1 MLGRIIVGFLMAAA
15 GFMIVWKTDRVYRA
29 IGRLP
34 FGEKIFGSGGT
45 RFLLK
50 LIGLILIFVGFLVI
64 TNLHTK
70 ILEAIFGRLL

>member
-1 MLGRIIVGFLMAAA
+1 MIGRIIVGILMAGA

-45 RFLLK
+45 RLLLK

-64 TNLHTK
+64 TNMHTR
-70 ILEAIFGRLL
+70 ILASIFGRLF